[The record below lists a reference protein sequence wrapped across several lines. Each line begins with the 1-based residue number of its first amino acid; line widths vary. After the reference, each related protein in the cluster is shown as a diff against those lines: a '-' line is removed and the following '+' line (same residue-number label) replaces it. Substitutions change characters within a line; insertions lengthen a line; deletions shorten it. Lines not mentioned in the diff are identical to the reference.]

1 MDIAT
6 ASANERRVLV
16 LAPVGRDASVVLMVL
31 SAAGYSAEP
40 CKTLTLFVSNVA
52 EGAGLGIL
60 TEEALRGEE
69 LASLNAWIGQQP
81 PWSDFPLIVL
91 ATRQAGRRSPQALA
105 TLEGLGNVVLL
116 ERPLNAETLVSATRA
131 AWRSR
136 TRQYDARSH
145 LEEQHRVHRENE
157 RLFEAESRAARE
169 LAVSR
174 DALLAV
180 ERNAREQAELA
191 SRTKDEF
198 LATLSH
204 ELRTPLTAILGWVH
218 LLKARSPNPADLA
231 RGVDVIERNARAQA
245 QLIDELLDMSRI
257 IAGNVRLDL
266 QPVAP
271 MAVVEAAIAS
281 IQPSADAKGIAI
293 ERSIDPDLRSVF
305 GDSHRLLQII
315 WNLLS
320 NAVKFTPAGGTIKV
334 GMREED
340 DLLRVSIVDDGEGIP
355 PDFLPFIFDRFRQ
368 ADGST
373 ARRHGGLGLGLSIVR
388 NLVQLH
394 HGSVQVHSDG
404 IGRGASLT
412 VRIPLMSA
420 DSLQRVPPVK
430 AAASPALSASEAVG
444 MCTLADLQIVVVDDE
459 PDSRDMICR
468 ILVEQGAHVVVT
480 ASAEE
485 AMKALDRAHVDL
497 LISDIGMPQVDGYEL
512 LRRLRA
518 TGHQIP
524 ALALTAFAREDD
536 RSKAL
541 AAGFGAHLAKPF
553 DATAL
558 VSSALQLAAPGIR

>member
-1 MDIAT
+1 M
-6 ASANERRVLV
+6 
-16 LAPVGRDASVVLMVL
+16 
-31 SAAGYSAEP
+31 
-40 CKTLTLFVSNVA
+40 
-52 EGAGLGIL
+52 
-60 TEEALRGEE
+60 
-69 LASLNAWIGQQP
+69 
-81 PWSDFPLIVL
+81 
-91 ATRQAGRRSPQALA
+91 
-105 TLEGLGNVVLL
+105 LEGLGNVVLL
-116 ERPLNAETLVSATRA
+116 ERPLNAETLVSAARA

-180 ERNAREQAELA
+180 ERNARELAELA

-204 ELRTPLTAILGWVH
+204 ELRTPLTAILGWVY
-218 LLKARSPNPADLA
+218 LLKARSPSPVDVAK
-231 RGVDVIERNARAQA
+231 GVEVIERNARAQA

-271 MAVVEAAIAS
+271 VPVVEAAISS
-281 IQPSADAKGIAI
+281 IQPSADAKAIVI
-293 ERSIDPDLRSVF
+293 ERSIEPDLRSVF
-305 GDSHRLLQII
+305 GDSHRLLQIV

-334 GMREED
+334 DMREEG

-368 ADGST
+368 ADGSA

-394 HGSVQVHSDG
+394 RGSVQVQSDG

-420 DSLQRVPPVK
+420 DSLQRAPLVPPSLSSEL
-430 AAASPALSASEAVG
+430 SPSGAIG
-444 MCTLADLQIVVVDDE
+444 MPTLADLQIVVVDDE
-459 PDSRDMICR
+459 PDSRDLICR
-468 ILVEQGAHVVVT
+468 ILVEQGAHVVST

-497 LISDIGMPQVDGYEL
+497 LISDIGMPKVDGYEL

-518 TGHQIP
+518 TGHRIP

-553 DATAL
+553 EARAL
-558 VSSALQLAAPGIR
+558 VMSALRLASLAPEVKSALSVGNA